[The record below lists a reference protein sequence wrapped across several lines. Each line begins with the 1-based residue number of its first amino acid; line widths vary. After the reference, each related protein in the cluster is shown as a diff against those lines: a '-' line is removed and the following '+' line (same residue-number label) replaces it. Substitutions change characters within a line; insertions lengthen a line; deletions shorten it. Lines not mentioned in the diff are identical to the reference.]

1 MLNAVSSF
9 SVVKT
14 LSVLSSLL
22 MSSII
27 SVEAAATR
35 LVSIFSDVFVSF
47 GVKPSLIISNSV
59 RLIAF

>member
-59 RLIAF
+59 RLN